1 MTGIFPGWDP
11 GGISPHWRDLGEILA
26 RSRLPP
32 GFAAGSRRD
41 PGDFFTR
48 DDIER
53 RNKRT
58 AKNLELGKSL
68 KKERMFLSTYRRV
81 SENLG
86 LQYHKKKHT

>member
-1 MTGIFPGWDP
+1 MIGRFRSILFVSVFQGLLPDDGC
-11 GGISPHWRDLGEILA
+11 GKKVVEISHV
-26 RSRLPP
+26 
-32 GFAAGSRRD
+32 
-41 PGDFFTR
+41 
-48 DDIER
+48 IER

-86 LQYHKKKHT
+86 LQHQKKHT

>member
-1 MTGIFPGWDP
+1 MIGRFPSILFVSVFQGSLPDD
-11 GGISPHWRDLGEILA
+11 GCGKKVVEISHV
-26 RSRLPP
+26 
-32 GFAAGSRRD
+32 
-41 PGDFFTR
+41 
-48 DDIER
+48 IER

-86 LQYHKKKHT
+86 LQHQKKHT

>member
-1 MTGIFPGWDP
+1 MIGRFRSILFVSVFQGSLPDDGC
-11 GGISPHWRDLGEILA
+11 GKKVVEISHV
-26 RSRLPP
+26 
-32 GFAAGSRRD
+32 
-41 PGDFFTR
+41 
-48 DDIER
+48 IER

-86 LQYHKKKHT
+86 LQY